1 MNSLNLMIL
10 LLTVYKANAYISSG
24 NCIAPPIIPDFS
36 PSGVSL
42 NKNQDFFKT
51 CLIKIFLIQY
61 SGDWYEMTRLPA
73 LNELNLKCV
82 RLQYRILNS
91 TTLAVHN
98 GGINSIY
105 NQSEITEGNIN

>member
-1 MNSLNLMIL
+1 
-10 LLTVYKANAYISSG
+10 
-24 NCIAPPIIPDFS
+24 
-36 PSGVSL
+36 
-42 NKNQDFFKT
+42 
-51 CLIKIFLIQY
+51 
-61 SGDWYEMTRLPA
+61 MTRLPA